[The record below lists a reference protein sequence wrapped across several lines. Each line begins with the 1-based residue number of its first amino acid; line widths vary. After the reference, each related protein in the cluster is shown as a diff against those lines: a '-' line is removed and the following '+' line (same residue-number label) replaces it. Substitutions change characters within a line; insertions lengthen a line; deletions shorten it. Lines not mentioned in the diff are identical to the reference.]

1 MKRFRPLA
9 FVCLLFCF
17 VLAGCSAN
25 MKDAESVLPRLKEA
39 DRVVISIA
47 AQANPAW
54 ASPAKDCT
62 EPQDVQAITDALLSL
77 KIGDST
83 DTIYGGETVRVLAY
97 KGDTLLYDLHFKEK
111 TLSMDGD
118 TFLCGERPDFEKLY
132 ASLGAAEE
140 QILLTE

>member
-9 FVCLLFCF
+9 FVCFLLCF

-39 DRVVISIA
+39 DRIVISIA

-62 EPQDVQAITDALLSL
+62 EPQDVQSVTDALLSL
-77 KIGDST
+77 KIGDGR
-83 DTIYGGETVRVLAY
+83 YNLRRRN
-97 KGDTLLYDLHFKEK
+97 
-111 TLSMDGD
+111 
-118 TFLCGERPDFEKLY
+118 RPGSGLQGRH
-132 ASLGAAEE
+132 AVV
-140 QILLTE
+140 